1 MILVDHQEYAA
12 LSLSRHTQLSIIA
25 PALGDELAG
34 EMGGERS
41 FSDAAFLIEQGND
54 HRVCRA
60 LRDLSTGVSEGLLD
74 KEFGTNSWLD
84 KLRRAQAFARARFFG
99 SSCA

>member
-1 MILVDHQEYAA
+1 LGIGFDHHCRAA
-12 LSLSRHTQLSIIA
+12 V
-25 PALGDELAG
+25 GNELAG
-34 EMGGERS
+34 EMGGERGL
-41 FSDAAFLIEQGND
+41 SDAAFLIEQGDD

-84 KLRRAQAFARARFFG
+84 KLRRAQVLARAGFFCI
-99 SSCA
+99 SCA